1 LTQALLVNPYA
12 IGPMAEALH
21 QALVMPELEQTTRMG
36 RMREVVREQNVYRWV
51 GRLLVQ
57 AAQLGEE

>member
-1 LTQALLVNPYA
+1 
-12 IGPMAEALH
+12 
-21 QALVMPELEQTTRMG
+21 MPEQEQMGRMS

-57 AAQLGEE
+57 AAQLDSARPWW